1 MPSYMQLISRGLPL
15 TVFSDGLLPAMITKM
30 RDVVF
35 VNMAV
40 VATLAVAFIII
51 IGAHHTRR

>member
-1 MPSYMQLISRGLPL
+1 MPSYMQLISKELPL
-15 TVFSDGLLPAMITKM
+15 THFSDGLQAGDDAKM
-30 RDVVF
+30 PDVVF

-51 IGAHHTRR
+51 GAHHTH